1 MSRYK
6 DWYDETLTREA
17 DAISGLKRTLDYET
31 LDRIVELLL
40 TVKQDRRRVIT
51 AGCGTSG
58 TAARR
63 IAHIL
68 SCIEVPAMF
77 LSPADAPHG
86 AMGLI
91 QRGDIVVLIAKGG
104 NTAEILNFI
113 PCCREKDATIIGV
126 THNKDS
132 ALAKN
137 CDILMLMDTGEE
149 PGLWRMMPCAST
161 LGVVAAWDAISLAVM
176 RLNGFTKEQFLL
188 IHPGGATGE
197 TLKSSLRGK

>member
-91 QRGDIVVLIAKGG
+91 QHGDIVVLIAKGG

-113 PCCREKDATIIGV
+113 PCCREKGATIIGV